1 VEITA
6 VIIGMAIVTFLPRLL
21 PMLKPIKPNLKFM
34 RYIPISIFSAIV
46 FSELVTSDLKVLA
59 GILTFLVAWR
69 SKNMLITIGFG
80 IGVFYVLKMILA

>member
-1 VEITA
+1 MEITT
-6 VIIGMAIVTFLPRLL
+6 VIVCMAIVTFLPRLL

-46 FSELVTSDLKVLA
+46 FSELVTSDLKALA

-69 SKNMLITIGFG
+69 SKNMLLTIAFG
-80 IGVFYVLKMILA
+80 VVVFYVLKVIIA

>member
-1 VEITA
+1 MEITA
-6 VIIGMAIVTFLPRLL
+6 VIVGMAIVTFLPRLL
-21 PMLKPIKPNLKFM
+21 PMLKPIKPNLIM

-69 SKNMLITIGFG
+69 SKNMLLTIGFG
-80 IGVFYVLKMILA
+80 IAVFYVLKSVV